1 MGTLIVLHFDKS
13 IIEVMIQLNSQS
25 KNKGKGGHGIDSGI
39 LKMGGKSKIAEL
51 LIIKMGS

>member
-1 MGTLIVLHFDKS
+1 
-13 IIEVMIQLNSQS
+13 MIQLNSQS